1 MKKITSKVISEL
13 SARVWIVCVFILAST
28 ALHAKTTKKPNV
40 IIIFCDDLGYADLGV
55 TGSKLNRTPHLDKLA
70 NEGIRFTDS
79 YASASLCTPSRMGLL
94 TGRYAIRSGITG
106 VLQPWS
112 TIGIDTSEVTL
123 ARMLQ
128 NNGYYTGII
137 GKWHLG
143 HEYDHLP
150 LQNGFQEYYGIPYSN
165 NMSPCSYFRGN
176 KVDIENVDQTQTTKT
191 YTKEAIRFL
200 NENKERPFFM
210 YLAHNMPHTP
220 IFASEQF
227 KGKSKNGLYGD
238 VIEELDWS
246 VGEIMRTLQELDLDE
261 NTLVI
266 FSSDNGPWL
275 TMGPHGGSALPF
287 FQGKI
292 TNWEGGQRE
301 PTFAYWKG
309 KIEPK
314 VYTGMTTLLDWFPT
328 IASITN
334 SKVPNDRIIDGKD
347 ISDVLFNH
355 GERENEEFFYFHQQ
369 FVRAYRSGD
378 YKLFLP
384 EPIKKGNRFIA
395 DVPAHDTLLFNVRND
410 VAETVNLT
418 TVYPEKVKEMALEVE
433 RFKNSLKGIE
443 LQNGE
448 RKPKGYKG
456 IPLGVPGK

>member
-1 MKKITSKVISEL
+1 MLLIS
-13 SARVWIVCVFILAST
+13 ST

-94 TGRYAIRSGITG
+94 TGRYAIRSGVVDI
-106 VLQPWS
+106 LQPWS
-112 TIGIDTSEVTL
+112 TTGIDTSEVTI

-128 NNGYYTGII
+128 DNGYYTGII

-143 HEYDHLP
+143 HAYDHLP

-165 NMSPCSYFRGN
+165 NMDPCNYYRGN
-176 KVDIENVDQTQTTKT
+176 KVDVENVDQSQTTQT

-200 NENKERPFFM
+200 KENKDRPFFL

-238 VIEELDWS
+238 VIEELDWG
-246 VGEIMRTLQELDLDE
+246 VGQVMKTLEDLDLDE

-275 TMGPHGGSALPF
+275 TMGPHGGSAFPF

-301 PTFAYWKG
+301 PTLAYWKG
-309 KIEPK
+309 KIEPQ
-314 VYTGMTTLLDWFPT
+314 VYSGMTTLLDWFPT

-334 SKVPNDRIIDGKD
+334 SEVPKDRIMDGKD
-347 ISDVLFNH
+347 ISDVLFN
-355 GERENEEFFYFHQQ
+355 GGQREDEEFFYFHRH

-384 EPIKKGNRFIA
+384 EEVKKGNRFIA
-395 DVPAHDTLLFNVRND
+395 DVPAHDTLLFNIRYD
-410 VAETVNLT
+410 VAETVNLASI
-418 TVYPEKVKEMALEVE
+418 YPEKVKEMALEVE
-433 RFKNSLKGIE
+433 RFKHSIKDLKPHEGM
-443 LQNGE
+443 
-448 RKPKGYKG
+448 RKPKDYKG